1 MPELIPGEEYVC
13 KVCAHYRPG
22 SLFCTKR
29 RLQQKMFCREFNS
42 YKIKVYVRRWDP
54 SKKKVKEVYVFS
66 RCLTYRETLKLAT
79 LLQPKNAKPKSK
91 AKAPTASVGVP
102 TTADNFTGKDT
113 MVSKPKM
120 LEVLQ

>member
-1 MPELIPGEEYVC
+1 MPELIPGVEYIC

-42 YKIKVYVRRWDP
+42 YKVKVYIRRWDS

-66 RCLTYRETLKLAT
+66 RCLTYRETLKLST
-79 LLQPKNAKPKSK
+79 LLAAKTAKSK
-91 AKAPTASVGVP
+91 AKVPTAPVGVP
-102 TTADNFTGKDT
+102 STTNVLCGKDT
-113 MVSKPKM
+113 MVPKPKM
-120 LEVLQ
+120 LEVIQ

>member
-29 RLQQKMFCREFNS
+29 RLQQKMFCKEFNS
-42 YKIKVYVRRWDP
+42 YKIKVYVRKWDP
-54 SKKKVKEVYVFS
+54 VKKRVKEVYVFS
-66 RCLTYRETLKLAT
+66 RCLGYRETLKLAT
-79 LLQPKNAKPKSK
+79 LLQPKTAKPK
-91 AKAPTASVGVP
+91 AKAPTAPVGVP
-102 TTADNFTGKDT
+102 SSNDMFAGKDT